1 MLGGFAGPTPRYDR
15 VRLRPGVVHLGVG
28 AFVRAHQALY
38 TEDLLETAPGDWGII
53 GVSLEPIREVWT
65 PDQRF
70 AERRRSMRRIMARRT
85 KVAALRAWRS

>member
-1 MLGGFAGPTPRYDR
+1 MAGLAALRYGAELMH
-15 VRLRPGVVHLGVG
+15 VMQVGHGSAGIPILR
-28 AFVRAHQALY
+28 A
-38 TEDLLETAPGDWGII
+38 
-53 GVSLEPIREVWT
+53 IREVWT